1 MINFKIN
8 NIDISNDV
16 DLNTVTYMKRLDD
29 VFGTGSFQFES
40 KTIDYNI
47 PPYSILTAN
56 NEQYC
61 CSSEA
66 NYHYGKKSWFHN
78 VSIIELTSLLSRF
91 LVGSKSFSITG
102 SNRKDYE
109 KINILIKLINNKY
122 GVNIEFKE
130 GFDVTIFNKEIE
142 YVFTA
147 GTTLFDALSEILKNY
162 NYRIMVDSVLGS
174 DIYLNALDLATIS
187 FLQLDDTLI
196 LSKRKIQNSENY
208 CKYLETEAT
217 NVIDTNQLTIASN
230 LFPKASDIKLNEDT
244 FRIETPTNIFKI
256 KKFEA
261 IKPKDNAMKV
271 QIQFDENIWLSQAGT
286 TTEKAFGLWVA
297 QFQSLEK
304 FYTNVFSKYYL
315 DKPDYPYNK
324 QWFYNQTWVGQEHI
338 LYPKNTADTLN
349 GDLLYAFWEVDYT
362 KHIVSKEQYELIE
375 DKDKPDYAYYTN
387 GSNVIDGFNIF
398 YKNDFWNEVLGK
410 DNDPFLFERGVG
422 AEEDTSGLGFSISR
436 DAYISFFKVYSV
448 LTASPLKT
456 TYRVTYYPI
465 ANPYMIDEKIDTPL
479 NETTYKPYAISFNK
493 SSNYIDFDKLQN
505 SMQIENKSIGKVE
518 MVLEYDTTNLT
529 FLYPLMAKL
538 RIEDKDWYVV
548 SSQTNYKGT
557 QQITT
562 FNLVS
567 EYNKI
572 ADVISLNSQYNTLK
586 NPLDNVIERPILV
599 KTNANFEAKNG
610 NLWIAL
616 RFYDKYGYVINGDE
630 STFNLVHPTIYSN
643 ANDLYLY
650 CQMQDN
656 YSISRNAQT
665 ISDYVY
671 KLNDVPYVNANNEFY
686 KVKIDLFELNDE
698 FAYDYESAIKLPVH
712 KFASNN
718 EYKKLI
724 DTIETIVYKDAR
736 EKITF
741 TIKANNCIIK

>member
-47 PPYSILTAN
+47 SPYSILTAN

-91 LVGSKSFSITG
+91 LVGSKAFSVTG

-109 KINILIKLINNKY
+109 KINILIELINNKY
-122 GVNIEFKE
+122 GVNIKFKD
-130 GFDVTIFNKEIE
+130 GFDVTKFNKEIE

-162 NYRIMVDSVLGS
+162 NYRIMVDNVT
-174 DIYLNALDLATIS
+174 DDIIYLNALDLATIS
-187 FLQLDDTLI
+187 FLSLDDTLI

-208 CKYLETEAT
+208 CKYLEMEAT

-244 FRIETPTNIFKI
+244 FRIETPTNIFKL
-256 KKFEA
+256 KKFEV
-261 IKPKDNAMKV
+261 ISLYQNAMKV

-286 TTEKAFGLWVA
+286 TTEKSFLMWE
-297 QFQSLEK
+297 QQYPFLER
-304 FYTNVFSKYYL
+304 FWANVFSKYFL
-315 DKPDYPYNK
+315 DKD
-324 QWFYNQTWVGQEHI
+324 WFYSQIWVGQEHI
-338 LYPKNTADTLN
+338 LYPKNTSETLQ
-349 GDLLYAFWEVDYT
+349 GDLLNARLTLDLT
-362 KHIVSKEQYELIE
+362 SHILSKEQYDLIE

-387 GSNVIDGFNIF
+387 GSNVIDGFNIY
-398 YKNDFWNEVLGK
+398 YKNDFWNDILGE
-410 DNDPFLFERGVG
+410 DNYPFLIGG
-422 AEEDTSGLGFSISR
+422 IKGEDTSGLGFSISK
-436 DAYISFFKVYSV
+436 DAYISVFKVYSIAS
-448 LTASPLKT
+448 TSPLKSV
-456 TYRVTYYPI
+456 YRVTYYPI
-465 ANPYMIDEKIDTPL
+465 ANPYMIDEKVDTPL

-493 SSNYIDFDKLQN
+493 SSNYVDFDKLQN

-548 SSQTNYKGT
+548 SSQTNYNGT
-557 QQITT
+557 QQVTT

-567 EYNKI
+567 NYNKI

-586 NPLDNVIERPILV
+586 NPLDNVIERPLLV
-599 KTNANFEAKNG
+599 KTNANFEAENG
-610 NLWIAL
+610 KLWFAL
-616 RFYDKYGYVINGDE
+616 RFYDKDGDIIGDDE
-630 STFNLVHPTIYSN
+630 YTYNLVQATIYSN

-665 ISDYVY
+665 ISTNVY

-686 KVKIDLFELNDE
+686 KVKIDLFELNG
-698 FAYDYESAIKLPVH
+698 FDYESAIKLPVH
-712 KFASNN
+712 KFASN
-718 EYKKLI
+718 EYYTKLI

>member
-66 NYHYGKKSWFHN
+66 TYHFGKQSWYHN

-102 SNRKDYE
+102 TNKKDYE
-109 KINILIKLINNKY
+109 KINILIELINNKY
-122 GVNIEFKE
+122 GVNIKFKD

-174 DIYLNALDLATIS
+174 DIYLNALDLTTIN

-208 CKYLETEAT
+208 CKYLEMEAT

-244 FRIETPTNIFKI
+244 FRIETPTNIFKLE
-256 KKFEA
+256 KFEI
-261 IKPKDNAMKV
+261 IKIDYNAMQV
-271 QIQFDENIWLSQAGT
+271 QIQFDDNLWLSQTGT
-286 TTEKAFGLWVA
+286 TTEKAFGLWVS
-297 QFQSLEK
+297 QFSFLEK
-304 FYTNVFSKYYL
+304 FYTNVFSKYYP
-315 DKPDYPYNK
+315 DKE
-324 QWFYNQTWVGQEHI
+324 WFYNQTWIGQEHI
-338 LYPKNTADTLN
+338 LYPKKT
-349 GDLLYAFWEVDYT
+349 GDMTSGELGYAQIPIDYT
-362 KHIVSKEQYELIE
+362 THILSKEQYDLLE

-398 YKNDFWNEVLGK
+398 YKNDFWNEVIGEANK
-410 DNDPFLFERGVG
+410 PFILDSINTNLV
-422 AEEDTSGLGFSISR
+422 DTSGLGFSVSN
-436 DAYISFFKVYSV
+436 DAYISIFKVYSQF
-448 LTASPLKT
+448 ASDKPLGNL
-456 TYRVTYYPI
+456 YRVTYYPI
-465 ANPYMIDEKIDTPL
+465 ANPYMIDEKVDTPL

-493 SSNYIDFDKLQN
+493 SSNYVDFDKLQN

-518 MVLEYDTTNLT
+518 MVLEYDTTNFT

-548 SSQTNYKGT
+548 SSQTNYNGT

-567 EYNKI
+567 DYNKI

-586 NPLDNVIERPILV
+586 NPLDNVIERPLLV
-599 KTNANFEAKNG
+599 KTNASFGVENG
-610 NLWIAL
+610 KLWFAL
-616 RFYDKYGYVINGDE
+616 RFYDKDGDIIGDDE
-630 STFNLVHPTIYSN
+630 YTYNLVQATIYSN

-665 ISDYVY
+665 ISTNVY

-686 KVKIDLFELNDE
+686 KVKIDLFKLDG
-698 FAYDYESAIKLPVH
+698 FDYESAIKLPVH
-712 KFASNN
+712 KFVSN
-718 EYKKLI
+718 EYYKKLI

>member
-1 MINFKIN
+1 
-8 NIDISNDV
+8 
-16 DLNTVTYMKRLDD
+16 
-29 VFGTGSFQFES
+29 
-40 KTIDYNI
+40 
-47 PPYSILTAN
+47 
-56 NEQYC
+56 
-61 CSSEA
+61 
-66 NYHYGKKSWFHN
+66 
-78 VSIIELTSLLSRF
+78 
-91 LVGSKSFSITG
+91 
-102 SNRKDYE
+102 
-109 KINILIKLINNKY
+109 
-122 GVNIEFKE
+122 
-130 GFDVTIFNKEIE
+130 
-142 YVFTA
+142 
-147 GTTLFDALSEILKNY
+147 
-162 NYRIMVDSVLGS
+162 
-174 DIYLNALDLATIS
+174 
-187 FLQLDDTLI
+187 
-196 LSKRKIQNSENY
+196 
-208 CKYLETEAT
+208 
-217 NVIDTNQLTIASN
+217 
-230 LFPKASDIKLNEDT
+230 
-244 FRIETPTNIFKI
+244 
-256 KKFEA
+256 
-261 IKPKDNAMKV
+261 
-271 QIQFDENIWLSQAGT
+271 
-286 TTEKAFGLWVA
+286 
-297 QFQSLEK
+297 
-304 FYTNVFSKYYL
+304 
-315 DKPDYPYNK
+315 
-324 QWFYNQTWVGQEHI
+324 
-338 LYPKNTADTLN
+338 
-349 GDLLYAFWEVDYT
+349 
-362 KHIVSKEQYELIE
+362 
-375 DKDKPDYAYYTN
+375 
-387 GSNVIDGFNIF
+387 
-398 YKNDFWNEVLGK
+398 
-410 DNDPFLFERGVG
+410 
-422 AEEDTSGLGFSISR
+422 
-436 DAYISFFKVYSV
+436 
-448 LTASPLKT
+448 
-456 TYRVTYYPI
+456 
-465 ANPYMIDEKIDTPL
+465 
-479 NETTYKPYAISFNK
+479 
-493 SSNYIDFDKLQN
+493 
-505 SMQIENKSIGKVE
+505 
-518 MVLEYDTTNLT
+518 
-529 FLYPLMAKL
+529 MAKL

-712 KFASNN
+712 KFTSNN

>member
-29 VFGTGSFQFES
+29 VYGTGSFQFES

-208 CKYLETEAT
+208 CKYLEMEAT

-230 LFPKASDIKLNEDT
+230 LFPKANDIKLNEDT
-244 FRIETPTNIFKI
+244 FRIETPTNIFKLE
-256 KKFEA
+256 KFEV
-261 IKPKDNAMKV
+261 ISLYQNAMKV
-271 QIQFDENIWLSQAGT
+271 QIQFDESWWLSQAGT
-286 TTEKAFGLWVA
+286 TTEKSFLMWE
-297 QFQSLEK
+297 QQYPFLER
-304 FYTNVFSKYYL
+304 FWANVFSKYFL
-315 DKPDYPYNK
+315 DKD
-324 QWFYNQTWVGQEHI
+324 WFYSQIWVGQEHI
-338 LYPKNTADTLN
+338 LYPKNTSETLQ
-349 GDLLYAFWEVDYT
+349 GDLLNARLTLDLT
-362 KHIVSKEQYELIE
+362 SHILSKEQYDLIE

-387 GSNVIDGFNIF
+387 GSNVIDGFNIY
-398 YKNDFWNEVLGK
+398 YKNDFWNDILGE
-410 DNDPFLFERGVG
+410 DNYPFLIGG
-422 AEEDTSGLGFSISR
+422 IKGEDTSGLGFSISR
-436 DAYISFFKVYSV
+436 DAYISVFKVYSIAS
-448 LTASPLKT
+448 TSPLKSV
-456 TYRVTYYPI
+456 YRVTYYPI
-465 ANPYMIDEKIDTPL
+465 ANPYMIDEKVDTPI

-493 SSNYIDFDKLQN
+493 SSNYVDFDKLQN

-538 RIEDKDWYVV
+538 HIEDKDWYVV
-548 SSQTNYKGT
+548 SSQTNYNGT
-557 QQITT
+557 QQVTT

-567 EYNKI
+567 DYNKI

-586 NPLDNVIERPILV
+586 NPLDNVIERPLLV
-599 KTNANFEAKNG
+599 KTNANFEGENG
-610 NLWIAL
+610 KLWFAL
-616 RFYDKYGYVINGDE
+616 RFYDKDGDIIGDDE
-630 STFNLVHPTIYSN
+630 YTYNLVQATIYSN

-665 ISDYVY
+665 ISTNVY
-671 KLNDVPYVNANNEFY
+671 KLSDVPYVNGNNEFY
-686 KVKIDLFELNDE
+686 KVKIDLFELNG
-698 FAYDYESAIKLPVH
+698 FDYESAIKLPVH
-712 KFASNN
+712 KFASN
-718 EYKKLI
+718 EYYTKLI

>member
-40 KTIDYNI
+40 KTITENI

-91 LVGSKSFSITG
+91 LVGSKAFSVTG

-122 GVNIEFKE
+122 GVNIKFKDE
-130 GFDVTIFNKEIE
+130 FDVTIFNKEIE

-208 CKYLETEAT
+208 CKYLEMEAT

-230 LFPKASDIKLNEDT
+230 LFPKANDIKLNEDT
-244 FRIETPTNIFKI
+244 FRIETPTNIFKLE
-256 KKFEA
+256 KFEV
-261 IKPKDNAMKV
+261 ISLYQNAMKV
-271 QIQFDENIWLSQAGT
+271 QIQFDESWWLSQAGT
-286 TTEKAFGLWVA
+286 TTEKSFLMWE
-297 QFQSLEK
+297 QQYPFLER
-304 FYTNVFSKYYL
+304 FWANVFSKYFL
-315 DKPDYPYNK
+315 DKD
-324 QWFYNQTWVGQEHI
+324 WFYSQIWVGQEHI
-338 LYPKNTADTLN
+338 LYPKNTSETLQ
-349 GDLLYAFWEVDYT
+349 GDLLNARLTLDLT
-362 KHIVSKEQYELIE
+362 SHILSKEQYDLIE

-387 GSNVIDGFNIF
+387 GSNVIDGFNIY
-398 YKNDFWNEVLGK
+398 YKNDFWNDILGE
-410 DNDPFLFERGVG
+410 DNYPFLIGG
-422 AEEDTSGLGFSISR
+422 IKGEDTSGLGFSISR
-436 DAYISFFKVYSV
+436 DAYISVFKVYSIAS
-448 LTASPLKT
+448 TSPLKSV
-456 TYRVTYYPI
+456 YRVTYYPI
-465 ANPYMIDEKIDTPL
+465 ANPYMIDEKVDTPI

-493 SSNYIDFDKLQN
+493 SSNYVDFDKLQN

-538 RIEDKDWYVV
+538 HIEDKDWYVV
-548 SSQTNYKGT
+548 SSQTNYNGT
-557 QQITT
+557 QQVTT

-567 EYNKI
+567 DYNKI

-586 NPLDNVIERPILV
+586 NPLDNVIERPLLV
-599 KTNANFEAKNG
+599 KTNANFETENG
-610 NLWIAL
+610 KLWFAL
-616 RFYDKYGYVINGDE
+616 RFYDKDGDIIGDDE
-630 STFNLVHPTIYSN
+630 YTYNLVQATIYSN

-665 ISDYVY
+665 ISTNVY
-671 KLNDVPYVNANNEFY
+671 KLSDVPYVNGNNEFY
-686 KVKIDLFELNDE
+686 KVKIDLFELNG
-698 FAYDYESAIKLPVH
+698 FDYESAIKLPVH
-712 KFASNN
+712 KFASN
-718 EYKKLI
+718 EYYTKLI

>member
-208 CKYLETEAT
+208 CKYLEMEAT

-230 LFPKASDIKLNEDT
+230 LFPKANDIKLNEDT
-244 FRIETPTNIFKI
+244 FRIETPTNIFKLE
-256 KKFEA
+256 KFEV
-261 IKPKDNAMKV
+261 ISLYQNAMKV
-271 QIQFDENIWLSQAGT
+271 QIQFDESWWLSQAGT
-286 TTEKAFGLWVA
+286 TTEKSFLMWE
-297 QFQSLEK
+297 QQYPFLER
-304 FYTNVFSKYYL
+304 FWANVFSKYFL
-315 DKPDYPYNK
+315 DKD
-324 QWFYNQTWVGQEHI
+324 WFYSQIWVGQEHI
-338 LYPKNTADTLN
+338 LYPKNTSETLQ
-349 GDLLYAFWEVDYT
+349 GDLLNARLTLDLT
-362 KHIVSKEQYELIE
+362 SHILSKEQYDLIE

-387 GSNVIDGFNIF
+387 GSNVIDGFNIY
-398 YKNDFWNEVLGK
+398 YKNDFWNDILGE
-410 DNDPFLFERGVG
+410 DNYPFLIGG
-422 AEEDTSGLGFSISR
+422 IKGEDTSGLGFSISR
-436 DAYISFFKVYSV
+436 DAYISVFKVYSIAS
-448 LTASPLKT
+448 TSPLKSV
-456 TYRVTYYPI
+456 YRVTYYPI
-465 ANPYMIDEKIDTPL
+465 ANPYMIDEKVDTPI

-493 SSNYIDFDKLQN
+493 SSNYVDFDKLQN

-538 RIEDKDWYVV
+538 HIEDKDWYVV
-548 SSQTNYKGT
+548 SSQTNYNGT
-557 QQITT
+557 QQVTT

-567 EYNKI
+567 DYNKI

-586 NPLDNVIERPILV
+586 NPLDNVIERPLLV
-599 KTNANFEAKNG
+599 KTNANFEGENG
-610 NLWIAL
+610 KLWFAL
-616 RFYDKYGYVINGDE
+616 RFYDKDGDIIGDDE
-630 STFNLVHPTIYSN
+630 YTYNLVQATIYSN

-665 ISDYVY
+665 ISTNVY
-671 KLNDVPYVNANNEFY
+671 KLSDVPYVNGNNEFY
-686 KVKIDLFELNDE
+686 KVKIDLFELNG
-698 FAYDYESAIKLPVH
+698 FDYESAIKLPVH
-712 KFASNN
+712 KFASN
-718 EYKKLI
+718 EYYTKLI